1 MLDKGFFAATT
12 AHLLYMTNDLKTD
25 AMTFAK
31 AAEKFGKILGNEIVT
46 FANSVSY
53 KQSYQNVIDKAGY

>member
-1 MLDKGFFAATT
+1 MCYKKLYKLGKDQNIQPFFLWRMLDKGFFAATT

-31 AAEKFGKILGNEIVT
+31 AAENLGT
-46 FANSVSY
+46 
-53 KQSYQNVIDKAGY
+53 

>member
-1 MLDKGFFAATT
+1 MCYKKLYKLGKDQNIQPFFLWRMLDKGFFAATT

-31 AAEKFGKILGNEIVT
+31 AAENFGK
-46 FANSVSY
+46 
-53 KQSYQNVIDKAGY
+53 